1 MSTWA
6 EYSCLVPRPA
16 SLAGWV
22 PVSLVWA
29 MLVWVSRK
37 LTWCEQLIHDYT
49 THESVPFTANRDIS
63 TFATEK
69 PCFTSFK
76 AATLSVGWEQDP
88 VRHYMPGCC
97 TPFSWPLLSPLC
109 HSLCSQLVRFPL
121 ATAELHGH
129 IQVLEVTAF
138 LGSHQLC
145 WPSDTQGFIWGAPCP
160 SPLRQL
166 SQGYRTQY
174 LIALEGGM
182 ILSPSRFESLKVWI
196 GDWIKFCTFF
206 WSC

>member
-29 MLVWVSRK
+29 MLVWVSKK

-49 THESVPFTANRDIS
+49 THESVPFTANKDIS
-63 TFATEK
+63 TFATEN

-76 AATLSVGWEQDP
+76 AATLRVGWEQDP

-97 TPFSWPLLSPLC
+97 TPFSWPPLSPPC

-129 IQVLEVTAF
+129 ISSVRGRCLPGVPPAVLTLRHPGVY
-138 LGSHQLC
+138 LGSTMPFSPQAAV
-145 WPSDTQGFIWGAPCP
+145 PGIP
-160 SPLRQL
+160 SPASHSLRGGNDTEPL
-166 SQGYRTQY
+166 KIWVPQGLNRG
-174 LIALEGGM
+174 LN
-182 ILSPSRFESLKVWI
+182 
-196 GDWIKFCTFF
+196 
-206 WSC
+206 